1 MTLTNTP
8 QAIEFVWR
16 AGATGSFT
24 LYVDGVQ
31 RAVNNN
37 LNMSTA
43 VYQLDSVRMGPS
55 AGLMTAGT
63 MYFDEFVSKA
73 STTTIFGP

>member
-1 MTLTNTP
+1 MW
-8 QAIEFVWR
+8 I

-43 VYQLDSVRMGPS
+43 VYQLDNVRMGPS
-55 AGLMTAGT
+55 AGLMTTGT
-63 MYFDEFVSKA
+63 MYFDAFVSKA
-73 STTTIFGP
+73 STTMIFGP